1 MEEEKDMRPY
11 YERHRDLILQQKR
24 DKYANDEEHRDRKK
38 HQCLENYYRK
48 KGGRVDI
55 SQVKIKKIK

>member
-1 MEEEKDMRPY
+1 MEEEKDTRPY
-11 YERHRDLILQQKR
+11 YEKHRDYILQQKR

-38 HQCLENYYRK
+38 TQCLENYYRR